1 MYFIIFCGFWPP
13 PHQYKFKNGIEG
25 FLMTLT
31 VVAFSDLVQSWKEG
45 NTCKKRAY
53 RLWVLYTRINSGLL
67 PTTSILVLRQNMRP
81 QDFRPDYKSR
91 WLKVLHNH
99 VFISF
104 IRSQA
109 ESSFLTITGDT
120 NIPFSLILSTV
131 CYIIIVYFHLRKRCY
146 DSFPDFS
153 FFGHLEITNVKYWVK
168 R

>member
-1 MYFIIFCGFWPP
+1 MRIKQQHQCWPP
-13 PHQYKFKNGIEG
+13 HHQYKLKNWKFWGVFNDPYCCG
-25 FLMTLT
+25 LFWPCT
-31 VVAFSDLVQSWKEG
+31 VMKRGQHVQKTRAF
-45 NTCKKRAY
+45 C
-53 RLWVLYTRINSGLL
+53 LWFLYTRINSGLL

-91 WLKVLHNH
+91 WLKVLHDH

-131 CYIIIVYFHLRKRCY
+131 CYIKGFHYR
-146 DSFPDFS
+146 
-153 FFGHLEITNVKYWVK
+153 GHE
-168 R
+168 